1 MAAVFARA
9 LMARTAGLSTLNRTL
24 LITIENAFS
33 DVLEIEDLNLLI
45 NASSTDSRFNHQSLL
60 EKRIEKTNHLYAILK
75 VPEFTEG
82 NYGTNGG
89 PQPGLG
95 EGFYSKEDEFFVRLI
110 SIAKGAKMLTRAI
123 PILFPY
129 QVLSMIVV
137 ILRNLHVIVHF
148 PTNEESDIRLR
159 SLFRMVLIALNG
171 MQFGSFL
178 ICFEVL
184 INNNSGVPYL
194 QRRLVKTVKTK
205 IGMAIFSTFLQKA
218 YDVSVNLVS
227 QYRQLQNQN
236 IPPQLLGQQQSHF
249 EEIQKLFNF
258 WQRLYVLLFEQ
269 LQGKLSSLFNSAVV
283 LPQTL
288 TQSSQNRDSEYEPF
302 TMAAGYS
309 NGAVS
314 DSVWHFFVLLAKN
327 ANPYQKHIILQEL
340 SPIISSVEHTT
351 TIKVLLQVLG
361 QII

>member
-1 MAAVFARA
+1 M
-9 LMARTAGLSTLNRTL
+9 LART
-24 LITIENAFS
+24 
-33 DVLEIEDLNLLI
+33 
-45 NASSTDSRFNHQSLL
+45 
-60 EKRIEKTNHLYAILK
+60 
-75 VPEFTEG
+75 
-82 NYGTNGG
+82 
-89 PQPGLG
+89 
-95 EGFYSKEDEFFVRLI
+95 
-110 SIAKGAKMLTRAI
+110 I
-123 PILFPY
+123 PVLFPY

-148 PTNEESDIRLR
+148 PTNEESDSRLR

-171 MQFGSFL
+171 IQFGSFL
-178 ICFEVL
+178 NCFEVL

-218 YDVSVNLVS
+218 YDVSVNLVT

-258 WQRLYVLLFEQ
+258 WQRLYILLFEQ

-283 LPQTL
+283 LPQTM
-288 TQSSQNRDSEYEPF
+288 TPNGQNRDSEYEPF

-340 SPIISSVEHTT
+340 SPIISSVEPTT
-351 TIKVLLQVLG
+351 TIKVLLQMLVVS
-361 QII
+361 